1 MHEFRLSYPLFNVH
15 NLFIFLIS
23 AHISLFSTATLTQIF
38 FLSDGNILPL
48 NQFFTCHHDRYHLSL
63 ARGHSTP
70 LLVTVVF
77 FGSLCVQLVEQT
89 ALAAVVTVPLL
100 GFDDASLAQIPQGAA
115 DG

>member
-1 MHEFRLSYPLFNVH
+1 MHEFQLSYPLFNVD

-23 AHISLFSTATLTQIF
+23 AHLSLFSTATLTQIF

-77 FGSLCVQLVEQT
+77 FWGHCTSSL
-89 ALAAVVTVPLL
+89 
-100 GFDDASLAQIPQGAA
+100 
-115 DG
+115 